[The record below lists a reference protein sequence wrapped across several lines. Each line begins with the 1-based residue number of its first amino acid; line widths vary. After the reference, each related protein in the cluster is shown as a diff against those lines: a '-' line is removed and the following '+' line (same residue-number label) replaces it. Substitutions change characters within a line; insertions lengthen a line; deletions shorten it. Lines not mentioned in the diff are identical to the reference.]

1 MLKVYKLPTTFV
13 PGLLV
18 KIRSPRAGL
27 AFFFSLYY
35 NVNQNSLIRFQ
46 DLLESSKVTKNV

>member
-27 AFFFSLYY
+27 AFFFLF
-35 NVNQNSLIRFQ
+35 I
-46 DLLESSKVTKNV
+46 TM